1 MILVITVAVVT
12 VIFHGLIAS
21 WLSKSYNLTIPSM
34 GTIYV
39 TGVEA
44 YGGDINSANGSLI
57 VDWGVIQVGSSNSVS
72 FYLRSVS
79 SVPVTIALSAD
90 NWVPQSIESFMPV
103 SWNYT
108 GNQIAPGEEISVR
121 IDLKTTTTS
130 AFVDYLVSNKVTS
143 FSFSLNIRSV
153 QS

>member
-1 MILVITVAVVT
+1 MIVVVAIT
-12 VIFHGLIAS
+12 VIFHALIAS
-21 WLSKSYNLTIPSM
+21 WLSKSYNLKIPSM

-44 YGGDINSANGSLI
+44 YGGDINSTNGSLT

-79 SVPVTIALSAD
+79 NVPVILALNPD
-90 NWVPQSIESFMPV
+90 NWVPRGIEPFMPV

-108 GNQIAPGEEISVR
+108 GNQIVPGEEISIR

-130 AFVDYLVSNKVTS
+130 AFVVFLGSNKVTS

-153 QS
+153 QP

>member
-1 MILVITVAVVT
+1 M
-12 VIFHGLIAS
+12 
-21 WLSKSYNLTIPSM
+21 
-34 GTIYV
+34 

>member
-1 MILVITVAVVT
+1 MIAVVAIT
-12 VIFHGLIAS
+12 VIFHALIAS
-21 WLSKSYNLTIPSM
+21 WLSKSYNLKIPSM

-44 YGGDINSANGSLI
+44 YGGDINSTNGSLT

-79 SVPVTIALSAD
+79 NVPVILALSPD
-90 NWVPQSIESFMPV
+90 NWVPRSIEPFMPV

-108 GNQIAPGEEISVR
+108 GNQIAPGEEISIR

-130 AFVDYLVSNKVTS
+130 AFVDYIVSNKVTF
-143 FSFSLNIRSV
+143 FSFSLNICSV
-153 QS
+153 QP

>member
-1 MILVITVAVVT
+1 MIAVVAIT
-12 VIFHGLIAS
+12 VIFHALIAS
-21 WLSKSYNLTIPSM
+21 WLSKSYNLKIPSM

-44 YGGDINSANGSLI
+44 YGGDINSTNGSLT

-79 SVPVTIALSAD
+79 NVPVILALSPD
-90 NWVPQSIESFMPV
+90 DWVPRSIEPFMPV

-108 GNQIAPGEEISVR
+108 GNQIAPGEEISIR

-130 AFVDYLVSNKVTS
+130 AFVDYIVSNKVTF
-143 FSFSLNIRSV
+143 FSFSLNICSV
-153 QS
+153 QP